1 MTTKATKS
9 CECLFK
15 MGVERPKSR
24 LTKFGWSV
32 VESSAESEGQSLEG
46 GIVDTP
52 KVGCAKIGPVTAEMS
67 GMQLMGRVIGLEQHH
82 QAVGWVFQ
90 F

>member
-1 MTTKATKS
+1 
-9 CECLFK
+9 

-46 GIVDTP
+46 GMVETPKAGSP
-52 KVGCAKIGPVTAEMS
+52 KVGPAREETS
-67 GMQLMGRVIGLEQHH
+67 GE
-82 QAVGWVFQ
+82 ATNKCKD
-90 F
+90 